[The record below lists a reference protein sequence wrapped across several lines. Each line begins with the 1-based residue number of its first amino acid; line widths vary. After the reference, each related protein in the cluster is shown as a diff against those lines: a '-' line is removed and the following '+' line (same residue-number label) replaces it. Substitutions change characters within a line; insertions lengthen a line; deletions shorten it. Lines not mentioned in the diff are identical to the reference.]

1 MNEYTDL
8 LESQK
13 RYMRDA
19 EFLDLNSRIS
29 ALKKLKSAIVEHES
43 ELISALEHDL
53 GKHIFESYLSE
64 VGFVYDSINYAIKNL
79 KKWMKPKKV
88 RNDLAQFLGKSMVY
102 PSHYGSVLII
112 GSYNYPF
119 QLTIEPLVG
128 AISGGNTAVLKPSEY
143 AAKTESVIENI
154 ISSSFDESY
163 IAVVKGD
170 YKVNSALLDLEFD
183 YIFFTG
189 SVNVGKIV
197 MEKASKHLTPVTLEL
212 GGKSPAIV
220 DKTAD
225 LKLAAD
231 RIIWGKLLNSG
242 QTCVAPDYVLADRT
256 VASELLI
263 ELKSAIVRFYGENAA
278 LSEDYGRI
286 INRRHMERLSSMI
299 QADSEKIVFGGSFDM
314 VSNFIEPTL
323 IWDASLDD
331 SSMQEEIF
339 GPILP
344 IVLYDDFCDIEHAI
358 SKNPKP
364 LSLYLFTSDDK
375 LSERIISKF
384 QFGGGCV
391 NDTILHVASKHL
403 PFGGVGQSGTGRYHG
418 VHNFETFTYKKGIVK
433 RKGKFGISIAS
444 PPYGNK
450 LRWIRK
456 LWK

>member
-1 MNEYTDL
+1 MSEYMDL
-8 LESQK
+8 LETQK
-13 RYMRDA
+13 RYMRDV
-19 EFLDLNSRIS
+19 EFLDLDSRIS
-29 ALKKLKSAIVEHES
+29 ALKKLKSAIIKHES
-43 ELISALEHDL
+43 ELISALEQDL
-53 GKHIFESYLSE
+53 GKHSFESYVSE
-64 VGFVYDSINYAIKNL
+64 IGFVYDSISYAIKHL
-79 KKWMKPKKV
+79 RKWMKPKRVK
-88 RNDLAQFLGKSMVY
+88 NDLAQFLGKSMVY
-102 PSHYGSVLII
+102 HSHYGSVLII

-128 AISGGNTAVLKPSEY
+128 AISGGNTVVLKPSEY
-143 AAKTESVIENI
+143 AVKTESVIEKI
-154 ISSSFDESY
+154 ISSSFDKSY

-256 VASELLI
+256 VASKLLL
-263 ELKSAIVRFYGENAA
+263 ELKSAIVRFYGDNVA

-286 INRRHMERLSSMI
+286 INRRHMERLSSML
-299 QADSEKIVFGGSFDM
+299 QADSEKIAFGGSFDM
-314 VSNFIEPTL
+314 ESSFIEPTL
-323 IWDASLDD
+323 LWDVSLDD
-331 SSMQEEIF
+331 SCMQEEIF

-344 IVLYDDFCDIEHAI
+344 IVIYDDFYDMEQVI
-358 SKNPKP
+358 SQNPKP
-364 LSLYLFTSDDK
+364 LSLYIFTSNDS
-375 LSERIISKF
+375 LSDRIISKF

-391 NDTILHVASKHL
+391 NDTVIHVASKHL
-403 PFGGVGQSGTGRYHG
+403 PFGGVGSSGTGRYHG
-418 VHNFETFTYKKGIVK
+418 VYNFETLTYKKSIVK
-433 RKGKFGISIAS
+433 
-444 PPYGNK
+444 
-450 LRWIRK
+450 
-456 LWK
+456 